1 MINAG
6 SRIKNAGSCGLIC
19 IIIDLKDSAIVK
31 GDGEMSHVLNPTI
44 FEFFLTY
51 SILLSI
57 SLLWEKYVRRSLT
70 YSHGVFLSL
79 FIGYMLI
86 TLLLTVQPMSTAER
100 SIVTPDAALVN
111 FEPFR
116 MITLQMQSVQG
127 HWLLMWSIC
136 LPVPFMF
143 FLGFFAQGRVSFPG
157 LVAMG
162 IMSSV
167 AIELALFLMNGIPQ
181 FPKHLFDVDALIL
194 NSLGVFSGALLFCW
208 METKQWMKDCIS
220 DTMSA
225 R

>member
-1 MINAG
+1 
-6 SRIKNAGSCGLIC
+6 
-19 IIIDLKDSAIVK
+19 
-31 GDGEMSHVLNPTI
+31 MSHVLDPTI
-44 FEFFLTY
+44 FEFFLIY
-51 SILLSI
+51 SILLSA

-70 YSHGVFLSL
+70 YNHGVFLSL
-79 FIGYMLI
+79 FIGYLLI
-86 TLLLTVQPMSTAER
+86 TLLLTVQPMSIAER

-127 HWLLMWSIC
+127 HWLLMWGIF
-136 LPVPFMF
+136 LPIPFMF
-143 FLGFFAQGRVSFPG
+143 FLGFFAQGRASFSG
-157 LVAMG
+157 LVALG
-162 IMSSV
+162 IASSMV
-167 AIELALFLMNGIPQ
+167 TELTLFLMNGIPQ

-208 METKQWMKDCIS
+208 LETKQWMKDCIS